1 MCGYCLVKIGFC
13 ACCVVNIHRG
23 VLDAKMNPDT
33 RGRANFQ
40 FRNKKL
46 LIKKYPDKVNGTLK
60 LEIVPKF

>member
-40 FRNKKL
+40 FRNKK
-46 LIKKYPDKVNGTLK
+46 IAY
-60 LEIVPKF
+60 